1 MHDVLAVRT
10 SRGIGR
16 DLTLSG
22 FVAAGLAAVLFVA
35 GTYWLM
41 LQQARAQA
49 WISHTHAV
57 LASVAG
63 TRADLAGI
71 QDTQQRFF
79 TSGRDEDLQAYTA
92 IRSAIV
98 VDVQRLREMTGD
110 NPVQQRNAAEVHDAL
125 GPRLAAADAANAA
138 RRSDGREAAQALVEA
153 DAAVGHARRLRDALQ
168 RMTTEEARLLATRLS
183 EHERQLNA
191 FWAAIAIMLAAL
203 LLALGFLSLQQRGRE
218 RAEHDLLESER
229 RFHLMADSVTDYAIL
244 MLDVAGNVQS
254 WNAGAQRI
262 KGYQASQILGRHFS
276 CFYTPED
283 LEAGTP
289 QQALADAA
297 DEGRYVAEGWRVRKD
312 GSRFW
317 ASVLITP
324 LRDPQ
329 GHITG

>member
-1 MHDVLAVRT
+1 MLAQPGRSEYGGRPRLAGFLAPRPVGPPKDPAVHDVLAVRT

-35 GTYWLM
+35 GTYWLT

-110 NPVQQRNAAEVHDAL
+110 NPVQQRNAAE
-125 GPRLAAADAANAA
+125 
-138 RRSDGREAAQALVEA
+138 
-153 DAAVGHARRLRDALQ
+153 
-168 RMTTEEARLLATRLS
+168 
-183 EHERQLNA
+183 
-191 FWAAIAIMLAAL
+191 
-203 LLALGFLSLQQRGRE
+203 
-218 RAEHDLLESER
+218 
-229 RFHLMADSVTDYAIL
+229 
-244 MLDVAGNVQS
+244 
-254 WNAGAQRI
+254 
-262 KGYQASQILGRHFS
+262 
-276 CFYTPED
+276 
-283 LEAGTP
+283 
-289 QQALADAA
+289 
-297 DEGRYVAEGWRVRKD
+297 
-312 GSRFW
+312 
-317 ASVLITP
+317 
-324 LRDPQ
+324 
-329 GHITG
+329 